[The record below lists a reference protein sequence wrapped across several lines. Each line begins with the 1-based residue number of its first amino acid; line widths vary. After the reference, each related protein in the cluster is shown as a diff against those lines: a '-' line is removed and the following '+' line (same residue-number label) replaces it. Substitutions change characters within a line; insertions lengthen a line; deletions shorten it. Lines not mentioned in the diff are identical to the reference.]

1 MLSIRLICVGKMKE
15 KHYISAV
22 AEYVKRLSPYCK
34 LEIFELAEEKL
45 PSSPS
50 EMEISAALN
59 REAAEI
65 SKNIPN
71 GAFRVAMC
79 IEGEL
84 LSSEGL
90 AQLFLDCANRGNSR
104 LCFIVGSSNGLA
116 ENFKNS
122 CEFMLSMSRMTFP
135 HHLARVILAE
145 QVYRSIMINEGTKYH
160 K

>member
-22 AEYVKRLSPYCK
+22 SEYAKRLVPYCK
-34 LEIFELAEEKL
+34 FEILELAEEKL
-45 PSSPS
+45 PPSPS
-50 EMEISAALN
+50 EAEISAALN
-59 REAAEI
+59 REAAEVN
-65 SKNIPN
+65 KNIPN
-71 GAFRVAMC
+71 GSFCVAMC

-90 AQLFLDCANRGNSR
+90 ARLLSDCASHGYSR
-104 LCFIVGSSNGLA
+104 FCFIVGSSNGLA
-116 ENFKNS
+116 DSLKTS
-122 CEFMLSMSRMTFP
+122 CELRLSMSKMTFP
-135 HHLARVILAE
+135 HHLARVMLAE